1 VLFDNELQPLVR
13 SRIYPEK
20 EINVEKMIN
29 AKGKHPKKASASH
42 GNPKAKKKNSGS
54 PYKKSA
60 SKQY

>member
-29 AKGKHPKKASASH
+29 PKGKHPKKASASH
-42 GNPKAKKKNSGS
+42 GNPKTKKKNTSS

>member
-1 VLFDNELQPLVR
+1 
-13 SRIYPEK
+13 
-20 EINVEKMIN
+20 MIN

-42 GNPKAKKKNSGS
+42 GNPKTKKKNSGS